1 MLKKKNG
8 LIIVKNS
15 MAVVFFE
22 KKISQAQLCL
32 RFCMSFQD
40 VLITIAG
47 MISEKEVL
55 ENSAVLGMKP
65 MSNRQIQYIIKFN
78 KEVEPFI
85 NS

>member
-1 MLKKKNG
+1 
-8 LIIVKNS
+8 
-15 MAVVFFE
+15 
-22 KKISQAQLCL
+22 
-32 RFCMSFQD
+32 MSFQD